1 MPEQSVEI
9 ARRAYGAFNRGD
21 LAGAVADL
29 ATEFEYI
36 ATGTIPG
43 AGGTFRGP
51 EGYRQFVELW
61 WDEFDD
67 PNVEVHELIEAGEQL
82 LASLTFRGHGKQ
94 SGVET
99 SWDIWQLWTVRD
111 GQVVRGQG
119 FTSREQALEAAG
131 LSE

>member
-21 LAGAVADL
+21 LTGTVADL
-29 ATEFEYI
+29 ATEFEYV

-43 AGGTFRGP
+43 AASTSRGP

-61 WDEFDD
+61 WNEFDQ
-67 PNVEVHELIEAGEQL
+67 PNVQVHELIEAGEQV

-99 SWDIWQLWTVRD
+99 RWDIWQLWTVRD
-111 GQVVRGQG
+111 GKVVRGQG
-119 FTSREQALEAAG
+119 FTSRSEALEAAG
-131 LSE
+131 LRE